1 MRARKSLDLNLTSG
15 RWDATTAGRLLK
27 AWRASGQSLVAFAR
41 ERGIGSQRLYWWRKR
56 LRAEAGTPI
65 APMAFI
71 PATVTGAVPAARVAV
86 RLPGGVEVDATG
98 TDAVPAE
105 WVAALVRALA
115 SKP

>member
-1 MRARKSLDLNLTSG
+1 MRARKSLDLDLTSKH
-15 RWDATTAGRLLK
+15 WNATTARRLLK

-56 LRAEAGTPI
+56 LGTETETPV
-65 APMAFI
+65 APLAFI
-71 PATVTGAVPAARVAV
+71 PATVAGAVPAARVAL
-86 RLPGGVEVDATG
+86 RLPGGVEVEATG
-98 TDAVPAE
+98 ADAVPVE